1 MNTQL
6 PDYMIK
12 KSLSYLESMSP
23 SVKSLNRIGAIDNSN
38 ITLKVITKFAEQKK
52 WNDLFM
58 RSYDGAIKH
67 YDFSLLRLDAV
78 FLVICDG
85 KKELGYMR
93 LTTGYHRFGIGYY
106 CCVSEAYI
114 KPAYRGNGVFR
125 EALKL
130 SIENHN
136 VRAILLEIE
145 RINLNATYYKTLGF
159 CRIQQ
164 NEDLAYLMH
173 ADLYR
178 QPQIEES
185 LLIDEQV
192 AHDLYM
198 ALTTEN
204 AVVH

>member
-12 KSLSYLESMSP
+12 KSLSYLESMIP
-23 SVKSLNRIGAIDNSN
+23 SLISLNRIGAIDNSN

-52 WNDLFM
+52 WDDLFT
-58 RSYDGAIKH
+58 RSYDGEMITCDFEFVRCNAI
-67 YDFSLLRLDAV
+67 

-93 LTTGYHRFGIGYY
+93 LTTGHHWLSIGKEY
-106 CCVSEAYI
+106 CVSEAYI
-114 KPAYRGNGVFR
+114 KPAYRGKGVFR

-130 SIENHN
+130 AIENHN
-136 VRAILLEIE
+136 VRAILLELE
-145 RINLNATYYKTLGF
+145 RAALNASYYRTLGF
-159 CRIQQ
+159 CGIQQ
-164 NEDLAYLMH
+164 NKGLVYLLH
-173 ADLYR
+173 ADLYH

-192 AHDLYM
+192 ARDLYM

-204 AVVH
+204 AMVH